1 MIILRQ
7 KQFNIAQEFY
17 HSGGSRVMKK
27 YAGRLQRKIG
37 KKLEDLSVRQ
47 VSNNS
52 EVLKLAK
59 DLEKESISNKK
70 LGKDLVKD
78 AIKKGNSRV
87 FDNNKIQ
94 TSIGEKESINYYAPF
109 KPEEAKKL
117 VNGF

>member
-59 DLEKESISNKK
+59 DLEKNLFLIRNLE
-70 LGKDLVKD
+70 
-78 AIKKGNSRV
+78 
-87 FDNNKIQ
+87 KI
-94 TSIGEKESINYYAPF
+94 
-109 KPEEAKKL
+109 
-117 VNGF
+117 

>member
-59 DLEKESISNKK
+59 DLEKESISNK
-70 LGKDLVKD
+70 
-78 AIKKGNSRV
+78 
-87 FDNNKIQ
+87 
-94 TSIGEKESINYYAPF
+94 SI
-109 KPEEAKKL
+109 
-117 VNGF
+117 

>member
-37 KKLEDLSVRQ
+37 KKLEDLSVKQ

-59 DLEKESISNKK
+59 DLEKNLFLIRNLE
-70 LGKDLVKD
+70 
-78 AIKKGNSRV
+78 
-87 FDNNKIQ
+87 KI
-94 TSIGEKESINYYAPF
+94 
-109 KPEEAKKL
+109 
-117 VNGF
+117 